1 MIRKKVS
8 GSDAQ
13 DTGLLIGLGK
23 SPSGLYEDSSILP
36 NGGAGRDTFVS
47 TRGRQGKQSQ
57 EGVLSRTRGCWD
69 QRLSRTGRF
78 SPQGVWSLAAIAQ
91 QRENEPVLLCHALA
105 LWGVGCTSVAEQ
117 GTPRAPTIPLPSP
130 SLPADFVLVWEEK
143 LAAGQGAGWE
153 GIHYMKLSAPWEV
166 LVYYAE
172 ELCMRAPL
180 QAHPNPDRNS
190 SDDLLRKLHLPNI
203 MAQQVP
209 KKPVDYYTC
218 AFRKSKLDKFLGSEQ
233 HDSYFTNTQRH
244 RIVYEIL
251 ARTIYGKRKHAEMGI
266 DRLLNEG
273 VYSAAFPL
281 HEGPFELPEY
291 EVLGEELN
299 PRQILYRFWA
309 QWRCWYK
316 YQPLDHIR
324 EYFGEKVAIYFAW
337 LGFYT
342 AWLLPAAT
350 VGTLVF
356 VAGLFTMGTN
366 TPAQEICNS
375 GGQFL
380 MCPLCDTC
388 GNWNLSEICP
398 MAKVGYLFD
407 HPGTVFFSIFM
418 SFWAVTFLE
427 YWKRK
432 NATLAHHWD
441 CMDFQEDEERPRP
454 EFAAMAPRME
464 QNPVTGVKEPYF
476 PERDRL
482 SRILTGSMAII
493 IMLCVVMIFLVS
505 VIMYRGIVSTMMYH
519 TGNTILMTQVR
530 AEGSCMV
537 NLVLILLMSQVY
549 TSLAEKLT
557 RWEMHR
563 TQTQHEDAFT
573 FKVFIFQFV
582 NFYSSPFYVAFFKG
596 SRFVGYPGQYGKL
609 LGMRNED
616 CGPGGCLIELAQ
628 QLFIIMVGKQI
639 ASNIQEF
646 LIPKLKSWRQKRKLA
661 RVRGGQICQEPK
673 RWEEDYEL
681 IECEGLFE
689 EYLEMVLQFGF
700 ITIFVAA
707 FPLAPLFA
715 LLNNWVEI
723 RLDAQKFAC
732 EYRRPV
738 AERAQDISVWFFILD
753 VLAQISVIVN
763 AFLIAFTSDF
773 LPRLLYQYEYDS
785 HLRGYVNFTLAYAP
799 PSFVDSNH
807 TMYKAFRD
815 PHGSQTLF
823 YWKLLAIRL
832 GFIIAFEH
840 VVFFCLRLID
850 WLVPDVPESLEV
862 KIKRERYLAK
872 QALADNQ
879 DVLLTVSGD
888 SSPSGAWS
896 SLCNPAT
903 APLLT
908 AAKPSLF
915 CSCDFL
921 VWQQN

>member
-1 MIRKKVS
+1 MLRS
-8 GSDAQ
+8 
-13 DTGLLIGLGK
+13 DTGGVGSETLRPLLGARARGRGCSRPSL
-23 SPSGLYEDSSILP
+23 SPGQDADGDDEPLDVYGCGEAA
-36 NGGAGRDTFVS
+36 GCAGRAGS
-47 TRGRQGKQSQ
+47 TCFRDGRTK
-57 EGVLSRTRGCWD
+57 
-69 QRLSRTGRF
+69 
-78 SPQGVWSLAAIAQ
+78 I
-91 QRENEPVLLCHALA
+91 
-105 LWGVGCTSVAEQ
+105 
-117 GTPRAPTIPLPSP
+117 
-130 SLPADFVLVWEEK
+130 DFVLVWEEK
-143 LAAGQGAGWE
+143 VRSVKRRRRKGRQPRREEGDGATGSAGSWEQAPGRQERWRRKFVKNLQKAGLLVE
-153 GIHYMKLSAPWEV
+153 KEEMLSERKSIHYLNLSAPWEV

-190 SDDLLRKLHLPNI
+190 SDKLLQKLRVPNI
-203 MAQQVP
+203 MAQHVP
-209 KKPVDYYTC
+209 KKPVDFYTC
-218 AFRKSKLDKFLGSEQ
+218 AFRKSKLEKFLGSDCR
-233 HDSYFTNTQRH
+233 DSYFTNTQRH

-251 ARTIYGKRKHAEMGI
+251 AQTVYGKRKHAEVGI
-266 DRLLNEG
+266 ERLLNEG

-291 EVLGEELN
+291 EVPGEELN
-299 PRQILYRFWA
+299 SRQILYRFWA

-342 AWLLPAAT
+342 AWLLPAAA
-350 VGTLVF
+350 VGTFVF
-356 VAGLFTMGTN
+356 LSGLLTMGTN
-366 TPAQEICNS
+366 TPAQEICGS

-388 GNWNLSEICP
+388 DNWNISEICP

-432 NATLAHHWD
+432 SATLAHHWD
-441 CMDFQEDEERPRP
+441 CLDFQEEEERPRP
-454 EFAAMAPRME
+454 EFAAMAPCLE
-464 QNPVTGVKEPYF
+464 QNPVTGVKEPHF

-482 SRILTGSMAII
+482 SRVLTGSMAII

-519 TGNTILMTQVR
+519 TGNTVLMTQ
-530 AEGSCMV
+530 AGNIANISSSMV

-573 FKVFIFQFV
+573 FKVFLFQFV

-596 SRFVGYPGQYGKL
+596 RFVGHPGQYGKL

-628 QLFIIMVGKQI
+628 QLFIIMVGKQLV
-639 ASNIQEF
+639 SNVQEF
-646 LIPKLKSWRQKRKLA
+646 LIPKLKAWQQKRRLA
-661 RVRGGQICQEPK
+661 QVRGAQLCQEPR

-681 IECEGLFE
+681 VPCEGLFE

-723 RLDAQKFAC
+723 RLDAQKFVC

-738 AERAQDISVWFFILD
+738 AERAQDISIWFFLLD
-753 VLAQISVIVN
+753 VLAQVSVVIN

-773 LPRLLYQYEYDS
+773 LPRLLYQYEHDS
-785 HLRGYVNFTLAYAP
+785 HLHGYINFTLAYSP
-799 PSFVDSNH
+799 PSYVDSNH
-807 TMYKAFRD
+807 TMCRYKAFRD
-815 PHGSQTLF
+815 PNGNHTLF

-879 DVLLTVSGD
+879 DVLLTVSRE
-888 SSPSGAWS
+888 SSRSPASASPSS
-896 SLCNPAT
+896 SLI
-903 APLLT
+903 
-908 AAKPSLF
+908 
-915 CSCDFL
+915 
-921 VWQQN
+921 